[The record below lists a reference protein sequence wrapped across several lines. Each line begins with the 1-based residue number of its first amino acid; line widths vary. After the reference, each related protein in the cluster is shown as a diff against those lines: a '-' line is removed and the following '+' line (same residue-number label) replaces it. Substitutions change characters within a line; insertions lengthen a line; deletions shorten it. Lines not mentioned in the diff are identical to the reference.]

1 MKKIFLIV
9 LILLGLTIYAE
20 AGNRKMPRES
30 KDGPYSLNDMID
42 YLVDENEDLNKNVSQ
57 LQEEVV
63 SLQKEVGSLQTQ
75 LVSLEAK
82 NDSMYKALQST
93 ISSDT
98 ALVNNNNNEVV
109 TEKIQAIET
118 ASRSNVQQLTIW
130 IIGTTMG
137 LLIVVIFIF
146 FVIHRRIA
154 KYSDT
159 ISSLQESNDKLEEE
173 LVRIKN
179 KLIEVLKKSD
189 TNLI

>member
-1 MKKIFLIV
+1 MKKIFLMV

-30 KDGPYSLNDMID
+30 KDGPYCLNDMID

-137 LLIVVIFIF
+137 LLIVVIL
-146 FVIHRRIA
+146 VLVSLRRRIS
-154 KYSDT
+154 KNSDKIT
-159 ISSLQESNDKLEEE
+159 SLQKSN
-173 LVRIKN
+173 
-179 KLIEVLKKSD
+179 
-189 TNLI
+189 TNL

>member
-1 MKKIFLIV
+1 MKKIFLMV

-63 SLQKEVGSLQTQ
+63 SLQKELGSLRTQ

-93 ISSDT
+93 ISSNT

-118 ASRSNVQQLTIW
+118 ASQSKMHQLAVWGIFATI
-130 IIGTTMG
+130 G
-137 LLIVVIFIF
+137 LLIVVIL
-146 FVIHRRIA
+146 VLVSLRRRIS
-154 KYSDT
+154 KNSDKIT
-159 ISSLQESNDKLEEE
+159 SLQKSN
-173 LVRIKN
+173 
-179 KLIEVLKKSD
+179 
-189 TNLI
+189 TNL

>member
-1 MKKIFLIV
+1 MKKIFLMV

-63 SLQKEVGSLQTQ
+63 SLQKELGSLQTQ

-93 ISSDT
+93 ISSNT

-137 LLIVVIFIF
+137 LLIVVIW
-146 FVIHRRIA
+146 VLVSLRRRIS
-154 KYSDT
+154 KNSDKIT
-159 ISSLQESNDKLEEE
+159 SLQKSN
-173 LVRIKN
+173 
-179 KLIEVLKKSD
+179 
-189 TNLI
+189 TNL

>member
-1 MKKIFLIV
+1 MKKIFLMV

-63 SLQKEVGSLQTQ
+63 SLQKELGSLQTQ

-93 ISSDT
+93 ISSNT

-130 IIGTTMG
+130 VIGTTIG

-179 KLIEVLKKSD
+179 KLI
-189 TNLI
+189 

>member
-1 MKKIFLIV
+1 MKKIFLMV

-30 KDGPYSLNDMID
+30 KDGPYSLNAMID
-42 YLVDENEDLNKNVSQ
+42 YLVDENEDLNKNVLQ
-57 LQEEVV
+57 LQEEVF

-82 NDSMYKALQST
+82 NDSMYKAFQST

-98 ALVNNNNNEVV
+98 ALVNNNNEVV

-137 LLIVVIFIF
+137 LLIVVIL
-146 FVIHRRIA
+146 VLVSLRRRIS
-154 KYSDT
+154 KNSDKIT
-159 ISSLQESNDKLEEE
+159 SLQKSN
-173 LVRIKN
+173 
-179 KLIEVLKKSD
+179 
-189 TNLI
+189 TNL

>member
-1 MKKIFLIV
+1 MRKIFLIV

-20 AGNRKMPRES
+20 AGNMKMPRES
-30 KDGPYSLNDMID
+30 KDGPYSLNAMID

-63 SLQKEVGSLQTQ
+63 SLQKELGSLRTQ

-93 ISSDT
+93 ISSNT
-98 ALVNNNNNEVV
+98 ALVNNNEVV
-109 TEKIQAIET
+109 TEKIHSIET

-173 LVRIKN
+173 VVRIKN

>member
-1 MKKIFLIV
+1 MRKIFLIV

-20 AGNRKMPRES
+20 AGNMKMPRES
-30 KDGPYSLNDMID
+30 KDGPYSLNAMID

-63 SLQKEVGSLQTQ
+63 SLQKELGSLRTQ

-93 ISSDT
+93 ISSNT
-98 ALVNNNNNEVV
+98 ALVDNNEVV
-109 TEKIQAIET
+109 TEKIHSIET

-173 LVRIKN
+173 VVRIKN

>member
-1 MKKIFLIV
+1 MKKIFLMV

-30 KDGPYSLNDMID
+30 KDGPYCLNDMID

-82 NDSMYKALQST
+82 NDSMYKAFQST

-98 ALVNNNNNEVV
+98 ALVNNNNEVV

-137 LLIVVIFIF
+137 LLIVVIL
-146 FVIHRRIA
+146 VLVSLRRRIS
-154 KYSDT
+154 KNSDKIT
-159 ISSLQESNDKLEEE
+159 SLQKSN
-173 LVRIKN
+173 
-179 KLIEVLKKSD
+179 
-189 TNLI
+189 TNL